1 MSATD
6 FRRHAASAVRIA
18 PTREL
23 QTSLRSCID
32 ARSKAIHAPGMKNFL
47 FVSVALL
54 ALAGVGCKKK
64 GGGGSDC
71 AGAIDHSMELSKDSM
86 KKMQGMD
93 EKVLGKLK
101 DIAVQHCSDDKWPDE
116 AIKCMG
122 DAKTEAESQGCYKK
136 LSQDQQDKMTKAMT
150 EVVMASM
157 GHGGAAGGGAAGGG
171 AAGGGAA
178 GGGAPADP
186 AAPSRV
192 DTGAASGAPA
202 GSAASGSAPAG
213 SSAAAPK

>member
-1 MSATD
+1 
-6 FRRHAASAVRIA
+6 
-18 PTREL
+18 
-23 QTSLRSCID
+23 
-32 ARSKAIHAPGMKNFL
+32 MKNFL

-64 GGGGSDC
+64 GGGGGGDC

-101 DIAVQHCSDDKWPDE
+101 DIAVQHCNDDKWPDE

-157 GHGGAAGGGAAGGG
+157 GHGGAAGGGAAGS
-171 AAGGGAA
+171 GAA

-202 GSAASGSAPAG
+202 GSAASGSAPAAG
-213 SSAAAPK
+213 GDTGSAAAPK